1 MWRSTTLLVVA
12 VLGATMG
19 QEYIGHALFVRT
31 SDDVVEA
38 ARSRVQRAAPASAAD
53 VMAQNILEWIQG
65 IYRQGARKI
74 RQQSDNAY
82 LPPYSTQRP
91 PEKPRPFQPAGI
103 NQQESAYS
111 PSQNEVTNYP
121 YQRPSS
127 LYTPSNV
134 PYSLSPNVDT
144 SHGLSTP
151 STLYGS
157 PTSLRPSSTYIPQD
171 NYGSSPTFGS
181 RPQSSTFPPFGG
193 TTGPSNY
200 PSAGTRPGTFPSS
213 TPSTSQ
219 SSTYLPPQYSG
230 FPSSGPST
238 PRPPSTALPPK
249 VSQPVGG
256 YPSQPGGFST
266 TYLPPKT
273 TGFPSSTPSSRPF
286 SSVSPSA
293 GYPSPA
299 GFTTSYGYTSQ
310 RPGFSSTGTVSGS
323 TYDSQGG
330 YVSQP
335 SPSPGF
341 PTPVPTGTVDGSAG
355 YTYSTPGATPSP
367 PFPTPIGTPG
377 IVPGGGT
384 TGPGTTGTTGA
395 GKILLLFFF
404 FSLPCT
410 LSFIISFIFPN
421 YAGVTQNDEADD
433 DLKHPPHIHN
443 ISVECGKTMMTINI
457 EFNRAFDGVI
467 YSKGFFM
474 NPDCRY
480 VEQNSGKTEYSFTV
494 SLDSC
499 GTQFINDF
507 EGEAGQAYL
516 ENVLVLQNE
525 PGIQEVWDTVRRVRC
540 LWEGNINKALSVNL
554 SVDMLNQEI
563 VTFSGDTAVAKL
575 DIQIGKGPFAPT
587 ADGLVKIGETMT
599 LVVTVEGDP
608 AFDLQVRDCVARDES
623 STNTLQ
629 LTDERGCILK
639 PKLFGAFQKT
649 NDTGNT
655 GASIIAYAFFQA
667 FKFPDVM
674 DLFIECNVELCKTD
688 CQACP
693 ESNQQ
698 IEPGRRRRSVSYAP
712 SNASMVPLLTDPV
725 RVGRGF
731 KVIMLDDLSAVSNQ
745 VLENIEESSFV
756 NEVSKEENICM
767 SNNGFYAA
775 FSLMLGT
782 LILMTVS
789 AAALHIKLQRIYR
802 SKSIDT

>member
-91 PEKPRPFQPAGI
+91 PEKPRPFQPAI

-127 LYTPSNV
+127 LYTPANV
-134 PYSLSPNVDT
+134 PHSLPPNIDT
-144 SHGLSTP
+144 SSHGLSTA

-157 PTSLRPSSTYIPQD
+157 PTSLRPSSTYIPQN
-171 NYGSSPTFGS
+171 NYGSSPTFNP
-181 RPQSSTFPPFGG
+181 RPPSSYVPASSTFPPFGG

-200 PSAGTRPGTFPSS
+200 PSAETRPGTFPSS
-213 TPSTSQ
+213 TSSTSQ

-230 FPSSGPST
+230 FPSSNPST

-273 TGFPSSTPSSRPF
+273 SAFPSSTPSFGSA
-286 SSVSPSA
+286 SPSA

-299 GFTTSYGYTSQ
+299 GFTTPYGYTSQ

-335 SPSPGF
+335 SPTPGF
-341 PTPVPTGTVDGSAG
+341 PTPIPTGTIDGSAG

-377 IVPGGGT
+377 INTGGGT
-384 TGPGTTGTTGA
+384 TGPGGTGTTGTA
-395 GKILLLFFF
+395 G
-404 FSLPCT
+404 T
-410 LSFIISFIFPN
+410 TGT
-421 YAGVTQNDEADD
+421 GVTQVDETDD

-480 VEQNSGKTEYSFTV
+480 VEENSGKTEYSFTV

-575 DIQIGKGPFAPT
+575 DIQIGKGPFAPI

-693 ESNQQ
+693 EPNQQ

-712 SNASMVPLLTDPV
+712 SNTSMAPLLTDPV

-775 FSLMLGT
+775 LSLMLGT

>member
-1 MWRSTTLLVVA
+1 
-12 VLGATMG
+12 
-19 QEYIGHALFVRT
+19 
-31 SDDVVEA
+31 
-38 ARSRVQRAAPASAAD
+38 
-53 VMAQNILEWIQG
+53 MAQNILEWIQG

-74 RQQSDNAY
+74 RQQSDNGY

-91 PEKPRPFQPAGI
+91 PEKPRPFQPST
-103 NQQESAYS
+103 NNHVQQQQSS
-111 PSQNEVTNYP
+111 FSLSQNEVTNYP
-121 YQRPSS
+121 YQGPSS
-127 LYTPSNV
+127 LYTPSNEPSSFSV
-134 PYSLSPNVDT
+134 SSESDT
-144 SHGLSTP
+144 SSHSLSTP
-151 STLYGS
+151 NTLYGS
-157 PTSLRPSSTYIPQD
+157 PSSLRPSSTYIPQ
-171 NYGSSPTFGS
+171 NSYGSSPTFNP
-181 RPQSSTFPPFGG
+181 RPQPSYGPGSSTFPPFGS
-193 TTGPSNY
+193 TTGGSSSNY
-200 PSAGTRPGTFPSS
+200 PSSTSARPGTFPSS
-213 TPSTSQ
+213 TPSTAY
-219 SSTYLPPQYSG
+219 SSTYLPPQYTG
-230 FPSSGPST
+230 FPSSNPST
-238 PRPPSTALPPK
+238 PRPTSTPLPPK

-273 TGFPSSTPSSRPF
+273 SAFPSSTPSG
-286 SSVSPSA
+286 SPSG
-293 GYPSPA
+293 GYPSSS
-299 GFTTSYGYTSQ
+299 GLTTPYGYTTQ
-310 RPGFSSTGTVSGS
+310 RPGFSSTGTGAGNIYS
-323 TYDSQGG
+323 SQGG
-330 YVSQP
+330 YASQP
-335 SPSPGF
+335 SPRPSF
-341 PTPVPTGTVDGSAG
+341 PTPGTIGTTGTVGGTSG
-355 YTYSTPGATPSP
+355 YTYSTPN
-367 PFPTPIGTPG
+367 PTSNIDGSTS
-377 IVPGGGT
+377 GGT
-384 TGPGTTGTTGA
+384 
-395 GKILLLFFF
+395 
-404 FSLPCT
+404 
-410 LSFIISFIFPN
+410 
-421 YAGVTQNDEADD
+421 GVTMGTEADD

-575 DIQIGKGPFAPT
+575 DIQIGKGPFAPI

-599 LVVTVEGDP
+599 LVVTLEGDP

-623 STNTLQ
+623 STNVLQ

-698 IEPGRRRRSVSYAP
+698 IEPGRRRRSVTTYAP
-712 SNASMVPLLTDPV
+712 SNMSMAPLLTDPV

-745 VLENIEESSFV
+745 ILDNNIDLSSAPFAK
-756 NEVSKEENICM
+756 EVTKEEENICM

-789 AAALHIKLQRIYR
+789 AATLHIKLQRIYR

>member
-38 ARSRVQRAAPASAAD
+38 V
-53 VMAQNILEWIQG
+53 
-65 IYRQGARKI
+65 

-181 RPQSSTFPPFGG
+181 RPPSSTFPPFGG

-377 IVPGGGT
+377 IAPGGGT
-384 TGPGTTGTTGA
+384 TGPGTTGTTG
-395 GKILLLFFF
+395 
-404 FSLPCT
+404 
-410 LSFIISFIFPN
+410 
-421 YAGVTQNDEADD
+421 AGVTQNDEADD

-516 ENVLVLQNE
+516 ENVLVLQTFKQKSLQNE

-575 DIQIGKGPFAPT
+575 DIQIGKGPFAPI

-599 LVVTVEGDP
+599 LVVTLEGDP